1 MMRTA
6 SASSASVRS
15 DRRSFLA
22 RSLGGAA
29 TAVAATGAPLG
40 GLFAAGRERLSIGLI
55 GCGGR
60 GTGAAVQAALGCP
73 AVEITCLADRF
84 ADQLAG
90 SADRLERL
98 AGAAFRCPPE
108 RRHVGA
114 DAWRSV
120 IDSDVDLVILATPP
134 HLRPAQA
141 AAAVAAGKHVW
152 CETPAAVDLAGIG
165 LVATACAAARRMGLS
180 FASGLCSRHDPD
192 LAAVMARIHAGDVG
206 RPRAVVA
213 RHEIGLPWIR
223 PAGSTSSTAEWRLR
237 NWIWLTDLSGGP
249 LVEHH
254 ADALDRGLW
263 ALGDMN
269 PVCAIPLP
277 PPAPSLGARPA
288 TEGPGGGDRLPE
300 PGGLAVRYAFADGR
314 TLDAVVARRSG
325 PPDRIA
331 ETARCRG
338 GAIDLRAPVA
348 TAAARPVDPH
358 AAAMQRLTGGVLRG
372 DRIDDGHTLV
382 RVGHAAV
389 LGRLACEAGH
399 ALPWAPLPAAGPQ
412 PV

>member
-1 MMRTA
+1 M
-6 SASSASVRS
+6 
-15 DRRSFLA
+15 
-22 RSLGGAA
+22 
-29 TAVAATGAPLG
+29 
-40 GLFAAGRERLSIGLI
+40 
-55 GCGGR
+55 
-60 GTGAAVQAALGCP
+60 
-73 AVEITCLADRF
+73 
-84 ADQLAG
+84 
-90 SADRLERL
+90 
-98 AGAAFRCPPE
+98 
-108 RRHVGA
+108 
-114 DAWRSV
+114 

-237 NWIWLTDLSGGP
+237 NWIWFTDLSGGP